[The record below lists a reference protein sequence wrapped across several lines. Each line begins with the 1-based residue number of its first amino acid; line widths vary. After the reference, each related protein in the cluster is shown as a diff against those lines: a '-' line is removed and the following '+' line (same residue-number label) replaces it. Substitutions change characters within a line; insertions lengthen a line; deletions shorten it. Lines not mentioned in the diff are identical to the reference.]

1 MGLTIYVGYA
11 PYIKIYFVN
20 SHGIDTIDKNTAT
33 FNNRMEL
40 LNYLSE
46 HHKERKAL
54 LSISEDLPE
63 GDKKEILNHIRSKQL
78 RLKTQNISERVL
90 N

>member
-1 MGLTIYVGYA
+1 
-11 PYIKIYFVN
+11 
-20 SHGIDTIDKNTAT
+20 
-33 FNNRMEL
+33 MEL